1 MGALR
6 HKTFVG
12 PTVYTQGATLNEN
25 REAIRARAE
34 AFVNAVGVANVVSV
48 CEHAM
53 TFGPFSV
60 VVWYRSDSP
69 ALDPAPVVQVTN
81 AEIGRRLQ
89 VERER
94 HAFAPEEAARPGRNP
109 AWRPLLA
116 LLFALAGLLAS
127 LYWLQ

>member
-1 MGALR
+1 MVKLR

-12 PTVYTQGATLNEN
+12 PTVYLQGATLNEN

-34 AFVNAVGVANVVSV
+34 AFVNAVGAANIVSV

-60 VVWYRSDSP
+60 VVWYRDQSLAPD
-69 ALDPAPVVQVTN
+69 AAPVVQVTN
-81 AEIGRRLQ
+81 ADIARRLR

-94 HAFAPEEAARPGRNP
+94 HAFAPEEAARPGWNP
-109 AWRPLLA
+109 LWRPLVIL
-116 LLFALAGLLAS
+116 LLAS
-127 LYWLQ
+127 LAALLARLWLM

>member
-1 MGALR
+1 MVTLR

-12 PTVYTQGATLNEN
+12 PTVYVQGATLNEN

-34 AFVNAVGVANVVSV
+34 AFVNAVGVANVLSV

-60 VVWYRSDSP
+60 VVWYRDDSAGP
-69 ALDPAPVVQVTN
+69 DPAPVVPVTN
-81 AEIGRRLQ
+81 ADIARRLR

-94 HAFAPEEAARPGRNP
+94 HAFAPEVAGRPGRHP
-109 AWRPLLA
+109 GWRPLVILLLA
-116 LLFALAGLLAS
+116 LAALLAS
-127 LYWLQ
+127 LWAQ

>member
-1 MGALR
+1 MVTLR

-34 AFVNAVGVANVVSV
+34 AFVNSVGVANVVSV

-60 VVWYRSDSP
+60 VVWYRDDSVS
-69 ALDPAPVVQVTN
+69 LDPAPVVQVTN
-81 AEIGRRLQ
+81 ADIGRRLR

-109 AWRPLLA
+109 AWRLLLA

-127 LYWLQ
+127 FYWLQ

>member
-1 MGALR
+1 MGTLR

-12 PTVYTQGATLNEN
+12 PTVYLQGATLNEN

-53 TFGPFSV
+53 TFGPFAV
-60 VVWYRSDSP
+60 VVWYRDDSV

-81 AEIGRRLQ
+81 ADIARRLA

-94 HAFAPEEAARPGRNP
+94 NAFAPEEAARPGRNP
-109 AWRPLLA
+109 AWRLLLVPLLA
-116 LLFALAGLLAS
+116 LAALLAA
-127 LYWLQ
+127 LWLK

>member
-1 MGALR
+1 MVTLR

-34 AFVNAVGVANVVSV
+34 GFVNAVGVANVVSV

-60 VVWYRSDSP
+60 VV
-69 ALDPAPVVQVTN
+69 
-81 AEIGRRLQ
+81 
-89 VERER
+89 
-94 HAFAPEEAARPGRNP
+94 
-109 AWRPLLA
+109 
-116 LLFALAGLLAS
+116 
-127 LYWLQ
+127 

>member
-1 MGALR
+1 MVTLR

-60 VVWYRSDSP
+60 VVWYRDDTVV
-69 ALDPAPVVQVTN
+69 LDPAPVVRVTN
-81 AEIGRRLQ
+81 AEIGRRLK
-89 VERER
+89 VERQR
-94 HAFAPEEAARPGRNP
+94 HAFAPEEAARPGRSP
-109 AWRPLLA
+109 AWRPLLILLLALAA
-116 LLFALAGLLAS
+116 LLAAL
-127 LYWLQ
+127 WLH

>member
-1 MGALR
+1 MVTLR

-34 AFVNAVGVANVVSV
+34 AFVNSVGVANVVSV

-60 VVWYRSDSP
+60 VVWYRDASLAP
-69 ALDPAPVVQVTN
+69 DPGPVVRVTN
-81 AEIGRRLQ
+81 KDIALRLV

-94 HAFAPEEAARPGRNP
+94 HAFAPEEAARPGWGP
-109 AWRPLLA
+109 VWRPLFA
-116 LLFALAGLLAS
+116 LVALAGLLAS
-127 LYWLQ
+127 LAWLL

>member
-1 MGALR
+1 MVTLR

-60 VVWYRSDSP
+60 VVWYRDDSL

-81 AEIGRRLQ
+81 ADIARRLK
-89 VERER
+89 VERQR
-94 HAFAPEEAARPGRNP
+94 HAFAPEVAARPGRNP
-109 AWRPLLA
+109 AWRLLLI
-116 LLFALAGLLAS
+116 LLLGLAGLLAA
-127 LYWLQ
+127 LWLN

>member
-1 MGALR
+1 MVTLR

-12 PTVYTQGATLNEN
+12 PTVYLQGATLNEN

-60 VVWYRSDSP
+60 VVWYRDGSLAP
-69 ALDPAPVVQVTN
+69 DPAPVVQVTN
-81 AEIGRRLQ
+81 AEIARRLK

-94 HAFAPEEAARPGRNP
+94 HAFAPEEAARPGWNP
-109 AWRPLLA
+109 AWRPLLI
-116 LLFALAGLLAS
+116 LLFALAGLLAAF
-127 LYWLQ
+127 WLH